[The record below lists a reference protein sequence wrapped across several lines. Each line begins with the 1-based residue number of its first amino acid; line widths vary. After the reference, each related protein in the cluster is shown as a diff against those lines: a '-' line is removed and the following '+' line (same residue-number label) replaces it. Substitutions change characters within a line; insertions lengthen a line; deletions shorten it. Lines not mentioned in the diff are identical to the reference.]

1 MMILPNCAR
10 RAAFFAATTAAL
22 AMGLVA
28 GPARAESGWSLL
40 NMTQGV
46 TAMSREIYK
55 LHMLIFWV
63 CVVIAVVVFAA
74 MIWSIVVY
82 RKSQGAVAD
91 TTMVHNT
98 KVEIV
103 WTAVPV
109 IILIA
114 MAVPAART
122 LVAIEDTTKTELTVK
137 VTGFQWG
144 WNYEYLDKGVV
155 FFSRLDRKS
164 DEARELGSG
173 VDPNTVDH
181 YLLNVDNPFV
191 VPVGTKVRLLVTGAD
206 VIHSWWVPAFGVK
219 KDGIP
224 GFVNEAWFNID
235 ADKPGLYRGQC
246 AELCGRDHGFMPIV
260 VDARSKEDFEAWL
273 KEKAAQ
279 QKQAATPAAE
289 TPTASAPGATT
300 PIAGTTVPTAP
311 ADKATGSTPSSATA
325 KAPAAST
332 TAPVASAAPGVA
344 LVARAN
350 VR

>member
-1 MMILPNCAR
+1 MMIRSNSVR
-10 RAAFFAATTAAL
+10 RAAFFAAATAAL
-22 AMGLVA
+22 ALGLLA

-40 NMTQGV
+40 NMTEGV
-46 TAMSREIYK
+46 TAMSREIYD

-63 CVVIAVVVFAA
+63 CVVIAAVVFGV

-91 TTMVHNT
+91 TTIVHNT
-98 KVEIV
+98 KVEIM

-122 LVAIEDTTKTELTVK
+122 LVAIEDTTKTELTIK

-144 WNYEYLDKGVV
+144 WNYDYLDKGVT

-164 DEARELGSG
+164 DAARELGSG
-173 VDPNTVDH
+173 VDPNTVEN
-181 YLLNVDNPFV
+181 YLLNVDNPLV

-224 GFVNEAWFNID
+224 GFVNEAWFDID
-235 ADKPGLYRGQC
+235 ADKTGLYRGQC

-260 VDARSKEDFEAWL
+260 VDARSKEDFDAWV

-279 QKQAATPAAE
+279 QKQATAPAAA
-289 TPTASAPGATT
+289 TPTASAPAAIT
-300 PIAGTTVPTAP
+300 PIASSTTPVPAATPTAR
-311 ADKATGSTPSSATA
+311 ASH
-325 KAPAAST
+325 AAL
-332 TAPVASAAPGVA
+332 TAP
-344 LVARAN
+344 R
-350 VR
+350 